1 MVAQILFLFLLLSL
15 GLQRLAEM
23 RLSRRNEAYMLSM
36 GGSEHS
42 AGHFRVM
49 QVLHLSWFLA
59 MVLEV
64 FVLDRPFI
72 PLLGAAAFFL
82 FILGQTLRYAAI
94 QALGKRWSVRILT
107 VPGELPVARGIYRYI
122 RHPNYLGVVLEIAAV
137 PLIHTA
143 YLTAIVFSTA
153 NALLLLYRIRAEER
167 AMVSQGSY
175 AQVFAQTPRFL
186 PLLRRHA
193 PSTEDQ

>member
-1 MVAQILFLFLLLSL
+1 MVAQYLFLLLLVGL
-15 GLQRLAEM
+15 GLQRLAEV
-23 RLSRRNEAYMLSM
+23 RLSRRNEAHMLAM
-36 GGSEHS
+36 GGREHS

-49 QVLHLSWFLA
+49 QVLHLSWFIA
-59 MVLEV
+59 MILEV
-64 FVLDRPFI
+64 FVLNRPFI
-72 PLLGAAAFFL
+72 PVLGAVGSFL
-82 FILGQTLRYAAI
+82 FIMGQTLRYAAI

-107 VPGELPVARGIYRYI
+107 VPGEPPVVRGIYRYI

-143 YLTAIVFSTA
+143 YVTAIVYSTA

-186 PLLRRHA
+186 PLLRRQA